1 MPFYIRILV
10 MAQSSKSVKQIAEQA
25 GSFLT
30 VRNFYRLFAFILIVS
45 GAGFYIGWS
54 IAYDTW
60 GDIGLYS
67 FAVPLVVIGFLL
79 LALDLEKNNPQDEG
93 SE

>member
-1 MPFYIRILV
+1 
-10 MAQSSKSVKQIAEQA
+10 MAQSSKTVKRIAKQA
-25 GSFLT
+25 GSYLT
-30 VRNFYRLFAFILIVS
+30 ARNFYRLFAFILIIS
-45 GAGFYIGWS
+45 GAGFYVGWS

-67 FAVPLVVIGFLL
+67 YAVPLIVIGVLL
-79 LALDLEKNNPQDEG
+79 LALDLEKNASPEED

>member
-1 MPFYIRILV
+1 
-10 MAQSSKSVKQIAEQA
+10 MAQSSRPVMQIAKQA
-25 GSFLT
+25 GSHLT
-30 VRNFYRLFAFILIVS
+30 VRNFYRLFAFIMIVS
-45 GAGFYIGWS
+45 GAGFYVGWS

-67 FAVPLVVIGFLL
+67 FAVPLIVIGVLL
-79 LALDLEKNNPQDEG
+79 LALDLEKNSPQEED

>member
-1 MPFYIRILV
+1 MPIYIRRLI
-10 MAQSSKSVKQIAEQA
+10 MAQSSRSAKQIAGQA
-25 GSFLT
+25 GSYLT

-45 GAGFYIGWS
+45 GAGFYVGWS

-67 FAVPLVVIGFLL
+67 FAVPLIVIGVLL
-79 LALDLEKNNPQDEG
+79 LALDLEKNSPQDED